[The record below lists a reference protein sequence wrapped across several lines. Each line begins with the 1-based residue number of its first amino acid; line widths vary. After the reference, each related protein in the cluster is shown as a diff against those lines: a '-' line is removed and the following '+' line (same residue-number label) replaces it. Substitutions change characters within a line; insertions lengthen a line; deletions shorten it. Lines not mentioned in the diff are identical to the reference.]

1 MSLEKKAE
9 ADAERFAKYFRELER
24 WMPEPPSDW
33 REKALPSKYDSIYEE
48 RVKKERSGVASKE
61 ANKPGAIVESP
72 STLRKRNEEAAKGSA
87 DPE

>member
-9 ADAERFAKYFRELER
+9 ADAERFAKYFRELAQ

-48 RVKKERSGVASKE
+48 RIKKERSGVSSNKE
-61 ANKPGAIVESP
+61 NEPGAIVESH
-72 STLRKRNEEAAKGSA
+72 STLSKGTEEAATGN
-87 DPE
+87 